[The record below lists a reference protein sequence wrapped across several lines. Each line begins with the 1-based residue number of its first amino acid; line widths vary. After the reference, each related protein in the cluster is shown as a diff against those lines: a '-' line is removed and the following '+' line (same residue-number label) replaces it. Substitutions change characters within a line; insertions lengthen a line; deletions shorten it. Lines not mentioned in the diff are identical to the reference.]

1 MSSVD
6 RHMTCDL
13 SSVDRQVECDLETMW
28 QATSADNRR
37 MKASVKKTIQK
48 LKGHPNL
55 HDLVSDIDDDDS
67 VI

>member
-1 MSSVD
+1 M
-6 RHMTCDL
+6 
-13 SSVDRQVECDLETMW
+13 ECDLETMW